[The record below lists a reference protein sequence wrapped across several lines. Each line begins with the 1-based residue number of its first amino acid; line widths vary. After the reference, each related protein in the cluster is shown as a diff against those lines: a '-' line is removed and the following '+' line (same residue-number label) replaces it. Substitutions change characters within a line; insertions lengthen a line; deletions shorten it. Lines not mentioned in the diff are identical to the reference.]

1 MKNNM
6 KMSKGITLIAL
17 VVTIIVL
24 LLLAGISIQMLSG
37 NNGILSRAAEAKE
50 KTEQG
55 QRQEIKKIA
64 AMEAATNIEDTIFQ
78 GVTIPAGYAPTKI
91 EGESS
96 LDEGLVITDA
106 YGNEFVW
113 IEVPKSVTASATT
126 DDEIYT
132 ALRNYCAT
140 DTSGNALITSTEWVS
155 DTWYEGCGLDQD
167 EYNTIK
173 STMLNSLKNNGGF
186 YIGKYE
192 TGIESTYRTSA
203 KGEEYWNN
211 DEEYPTTETA
221 VIKPNAYPYN
231 YVTCSQAENLAKGFG
246 TNGRTAS
253 LLFGIQ
259 WDLVIKF
266 LSVKGEATNLLTSNS
281 TTWGNYSDNDS
292 TNGTFSITSEY
303 AMSSS
308 DYGESFSAISKD
320 TVKSGIMLL
329 TTGASTGLA
338 KQNIYNLAG
347 NVMELTL
354 ERASSSYEPCV
365 VRGGYYGSTGEDGPV
380 SFRYNFIKTF
390 SDEGVGFRVS
400 LY

>member
-1 MKNNM
+1 
-6 KMSKGITLIAL
+6 
-17 VVTIIVL
+17 
-24 LLLAGISIQMLSG
+24 MLTG
-37 NNGILSRAAEAKE
+37 NNGILSRAGEAGDLTDEKQIEERVKLAYIATLAEGKGTATKDLL
-50 KTEQG
+50 
-55 QRQEIKKIA
+55 
-64 AMEAATNIEDTIFQ
+64 EAELNKSFGENGYELSEDLSK
-78 GVTIPAGYAPTKI
+78 VTINSKEYEIGGAVVGDT
-91 EGESS
+91 
-96 LDEGLVITDA
+96 GLVEQPDGTFKDSK
-106 YGNEFVW
+106 GNEWVW

-192 TGIESTYRTSA
+192 TGIENTYRTSA

-211 DEEYPTTETA
+211 NEVYPTTETA
-221 VIKPNAYPYN
+221 VIKPNVYPYN
-231 YVTCSQAENLAKGFG
+231 YVTCSQAENLAKGFA
-246 TNGRTAS
+246 TDGRTAS

-380 SFRYNFIKTF
+380 SFRYNFIKTI
-390 SDEGVGFRVS
+390 SNEGVGFRVS